1 MAYVNDL
8 TVAATSL
15 ASSELFANKA
25 IASAAQVIVAAWNAG
40 YVAYDEAMDALTDLK
55 NAATIIKADLVSTYN
70 PDISGL
76 SFTPSTITVPTRP
89 TPGTAGT
96 TPTAPSGTLLTQEQW
111 NAIYAPRLAD
121 AQRVPS
127 GEYMARLK
135 QAAGLGFGT
144 HTAAIAKVL
153 AETTAQQAE
162 AVARLAGEQAAQQAV
177 ATREDLRWLEELKV
191 KIWET
196 EAKINESLEALANS
210 QWAAG
215 AQIYNTQVQRDRVNL
230 DWLTA
235 QLNSIMEI
243 EKTRAAM
250 ELDAASKIGA
260 VDMDLAKTQVNTL
273 AAIHGS
279 LIQLVDVGLTGSG
292 SQDVNG

>member
-1 MAYVNDL
+1 MAYTDNLSLAV
-8 TVAATSL
+8 TSL
-15 ASSELFANKA
+15 ASDELFANKA

-40 YVAYDEAMDALTDLK
+40 YVAYDEAMDAITALRS
-55 NAATIIKADLVSTYN
+55 AATTIKADLVSTYD

-89 TPGTAGT
+89 TPGTAGA
-96 TPTAPSGTLLTQEQW
+96 TPTVPSGTLLTQDQW

-121 AQRVPS
+121 AQRVIG

-135 QAAGLGFGT
+135 QAAGFGFGT
-144 HTAAIAKVL
+144 HTAPIAKVL

-162 AVARLAGEQAAQQAV
+162 AVARLAGEQAGQQAI
-177 ATREDLRWLEELKV
+177 ATRDDIKWAEELTI

-235 QLNSIMEI
+235 QLNSILDI
-243 EKTRAAM
+243 EKTRAGL
-250 ELDAASKIGA
+250 ELDAATKSGA
-260 VDMDLAKTQVNTL
+260 VDLDLAKIQVETL
-273 AAIHGS
+273 ANIHGS
-279 LIQLVDVGLTGSG
+279 LIQLVDVGLSGSG
-292 SQDVNG
+292 SQSVSA